1 MDKNTILFL
10 CPSAQNGEIKDLCQ
24 NNPIHLEGSVTQG
37 TMSQLGSSSIYIP
50 SGSYIRISKSETG
63 LRLPEGDFTIDWWQY
78 AETAGCIFL
87 SEYTSDTWGGLSIG
101 CSGTQFYVS
110 TSATANNND
119 IFSIENAMQMD
130 TSAWNHFALVR
141 FGSVYT
147 IYKNGI
153 SCWTGTNNLTIAN
166 DSYDMVI
173 GTNRSGDP
181 RYYQGYIDAFRIS
194 NTARWIANFT
204 PPSTVQEFLNPTTR
218 SSTSIDLSLNDIHT
232 DTIIKGDILCCP
244 YSGNSKS
251 FTLPPGKYKLESW
264 GAQGGTGGT
273 RNITSSNGTATEYL
287 TTSTIGSYFTTSN
300 SSYYFAGSSSTW
312 TSNNAGISPSTAQTT
327 WTASAAISG
336 TVYYTYSSEANYDK
350 FTLTVGGTTVC
361 SAVSGAT
368 TSGSYAFSLSSGQTI
383 VAKYAKDGSVN
394 KNDDKCTIRIA
405 RNYSKVTYTIGS
417 TVTTYDGGM
426 GGYSTGVLTLKE
438 DTLLFLY
445 VGGQPSDCTTSTTAG
460 VTAAGFNGGG
470 AGCNRYYHATYTHGA
485 GGGGASDIRVGQDSL
500 YSRIIVAGGG
510 GGAAGES
517 DLSKFG
523 GGESG
528 NSSISEY
535 GASQTSA
542 GTNGSFGQGASASIS
557 NATGADYGSGG
568 GGGGWYGGGACSS
581 SSFSTN
587 YRAYNGGGSGYVYT
601 LLTSGSYPEGCLLN
615 EKYYLSKAD
624 TVAGNVEFLAPD
636 GTSETGHAG
645 NGYIRITVLS
655 IGVGPDVYIKRS
667 DQVQQVE
674 YIESSGTQYID
685 TGYKPNN
692 TTRVVMDVWPSV
704 AGTYTYFG
712 GRDANTTAT
721 FTMWAIN
728 QTTVRSDFYTSTSN
742 SLTVDT
748 MLVRSTIDKNRN
760 ICTFNGTKITSPDGT
775 FQSNYNLCLLAV
787 NSGGAVDSRM
797 LTAKLYSCQIY
808 DNDVLIR
815 DYVPCLCE
823 NGTYG
828 LYDKV
833 NETIVRN
840 SGTGEFAGS
849 STIVGTFNIPAEW
862 KKAASVRFKIPEKH
876 ETLSELQYFTSNG
889 NIYFDTGMK
898 ADQNTAIEVGFSTTN
913 EKCALIGSDTAWES
927 SGFGIFCLI
936 AEYGNSSCSSY
947 NKYDGTYHVI
957 KNDRGN
963 IYIDDSLYGTVQSD
977 DFTTLGNLYIC
988 ANNRSGE
995 AQEIFSGNF
1004 YYCKIW
1010 SNDILV
1016 RNYSACMFSDGTIA
1030 LYDSVEKG
1038 VLYPIGTGSLN
1049 SGDISSSFQ
1058 LTIPSSW
1065 KEISSLYI
1073 KSSGSWAKSG
1083 G

>member
-1 MDKNTILFL
+1 MSKIKTGDIINYAYSGAVQSIIL
-10 CPSAQNGEIKDLCQ
+10 
-24 NNPIHLEGSVTQG
+24 
-37 TMSQLGSSSIYIP
+37 P
-50 SGSYIRISKSETG
+50 SG
-63 LRLPEGDFTIDWWQY
+63 Q
-78 AETAGCIFL
+78 
-87 SEYTSDTWGGLSIG
+87 
-101 CSGTQFYVS
+101 
-110 TSATANNND
+110 
-119 IFSIENAMQMD
+119 
-130 TSAWNHFALVR
+130 
-141 FGSVYT
+141 
-147 IYKNGI
+147 
-153 SCWTGTNNLTIAN
+153 
-166 DSYDMVI
+166 
-173 GTNRSGDP
+173 
-181 RYYQGYIDAFRIS
+181 
-194 NTARWIANFT
+194 
-204 PPSTVQEFLNPTTR
+204 
-218 SSTSIDLSLNDIHT
+218 
-232 DTIIKGDILCCP
+232 
-244 YSGNSKS
+244 
-251 FTLPPGKYKLESW
+251 YKLECW
-264 GAQGGTGGT
+264 GAQGG
-273 RNITSSNGTATEYL
+273 
-287 TTSTIGSYFTTSN
+287 SY
-300 SSYYFAGSSSTW
+300 
-312 TSNNAGISPSTAQTT
+312 STA
-327 WTASAAISG
+327 
-336 TVYYTYSSEANYDK
+336 YY
-350 FTLTVGGTTVC
+350 GG
-361 SAVSGAT
+361 
-368 TSGSYAFSLSSGQTI
+368 
-383 VAKYAKDGSVN
+383 K
-394 KNDDKCTIRIA
+394 
-405 RNYSKVTYTIGS
+405 
-417 TVTTYDGGM
+417 
-426 GGYSTGVLTLKE
+426 GGYSVGILTLESPTK
-438 DTLLFLY
+438 LFIY
-445 VGGQPSDCTTSTTAG
+445 VGNQGTS
-460 VTAAGFNGGG
+460 VTRSTSGGSGGFNGGG
-470 AGCNRYYHATYTHGA
+470 NGGNGQSSSLGIAGS
-485 GGGGASDIRVGQDSL
+485 GGGGASDIRIGTDSL
-500 YSRIIVAGGG
+500 YARAIVAGGG
-510 GGAAGES
+510 GGSGGPGCAGS
-517 DLSKFG
+517 SSLSASTSQIGGAG
-523 GGESG
+523 GGTSG
-528 NSSISEY
+528 KAGANSGQASY
-535 GASQTSA
+535 GGKAGGAGSATQA
-542 GTNGSFGQGASASIS
+542 GTAGAASTS
-557 NATGADYGSGG
+557 STTSTDNTYYSGG
-568 GGGGWYGGGACSS
+568 GGGAGGGWYGGGGGGGGSLQGSS
-581 SSFSTN
+581 QRGSAGSAGSFGTGGSGGRSYTSGAT
-587 YRAYNGGGSGYVYT
+587 AYFGSGGGSGGGGSGYVYT
-601 LLTSGSYPEGCLLN
+601 SDTASQYPQGCLLN
-615 EKYYLSKAD
+615 SKYYLQDAQ
-624 TVAGNVEFLAPD
+624 TVD
-636 GTSETGHAG
+636 GATSAVSTSGGTQTGQSG
-645 NGYIRITVLS
+645 SGYVRITAIYVK
-655 IGVGPDVYIKRS
+655 VGPDVYIKRS

-760 ICTFNGTKITSPDGT
+760 ICTFNGIEITSPDGT

-840 SGTGEFAGS
+840 SGTGEFMGS
-849 STIVGTFNIPAEW
+849 STIVGTFSLPVKW
-862 KKAASVRFKIPEKH
+862 KKAASVWFKIPEKY
-876 ETLSELQYFTSNG
+876 ETVSELQYFTSNG

-963 IYIDDSLYGTVQSD
+963 VYIDDSLYGTVQSD